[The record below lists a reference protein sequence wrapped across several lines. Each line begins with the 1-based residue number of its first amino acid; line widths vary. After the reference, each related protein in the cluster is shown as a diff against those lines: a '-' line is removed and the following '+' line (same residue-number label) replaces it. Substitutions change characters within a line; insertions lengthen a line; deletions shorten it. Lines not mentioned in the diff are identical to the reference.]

1 MRLLSRLQPRPQ
13 SHILQK
19 ASPGI
24 PGFPLEV
31 VADQDLGKGRKI
43 TRQEELRNKSRHH
56 QLNIWGKILDAL
68 VVSTS

>member
-24 PGFPLEV
+24 PGFPRGPPRIREAFLTPI
-31 VADQDLGKGRKI
+31 AR
-43 TRQEELRNKSRHH
+43 
-56 QLNIWGKILDAL
+56 L
-68 VVSTS
+68 VIGGLAEMERLTVE